1 MTDVTRH
8 EPHSDLGAGLDDG
21 VAHVDALH
29 GLQSSLSDLI
39 DQNAHRYEPVRFR
52 RIESLVR
59 RAQEKRQDVA
69 CRVLERAKQLLAEYR
84 SDWARVKQQ
93 AQDALQDL
101 QHEYPEGQDDLRFGD
116 IKAVL
121 RRSARLQRR
130 SSESSLTEIL
140 ANFALRAESCEE
152 SDEDHSF
159 EGLLRKQEVD
169 ALKQVEDE
177 AAVADLDAL
186 LPVGELKALKEFRE
200 SWAKRSTE
208 KAVLKALDEAP
219 EDAGPLNSHRLV
231 VRSLMAMQDI
241 SPEYLGRFVNHIEAL
256 LWLEQAG
263 ARMLVGDVK
272 VQSGKSKS
280 GQSRRR

>member
-1 MTDVTRH
+1 MTDVADQVPRNADTLR
-8 EPHSDLGAGLDDG
+8 
-21 VAHVDALH
+21 
-29 GLQSSLSDLI
+29 GLQDSLSDLV

-59 RAQEKRQDVA
+59 RAQQKRQDVA
-69 CRVLERAKQLLAEYR
+69 YRLLERAKQLLADYR
-84 SDWARVKQQ
+84 CDWARVKQQ
-93 AQDALQDL
+93 AQHALQDI
-101 QHEYPEGQDDLRFGD
+101 QNEYPEGQNDLRFGD

-121 RRSARLQRR
+121 RHSARLQRR
-130 SSESSLTEIL
+130 SSESSLTEVL
-140 ANFALRAESCEE
+140 AHFARCAESCE
-152 SDEDHSF
+152 DAAEDHSF

-169 ALKQVEDE
+169 ALKLFEDE
-177 AAVADLDAL
+177 DAVADLDAL

-231 VRSLMAMQDI
+231 VRSLIAMQDI

-263 ARMLVGDVK
+263 ARMLAGDVK
-272 VQSGKSKS
+272 PQSGKSKS